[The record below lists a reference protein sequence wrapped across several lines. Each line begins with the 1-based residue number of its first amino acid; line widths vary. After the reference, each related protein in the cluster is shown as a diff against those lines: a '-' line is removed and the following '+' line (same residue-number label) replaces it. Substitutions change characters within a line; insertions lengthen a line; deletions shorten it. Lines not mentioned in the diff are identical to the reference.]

1 MRLQELT
8 HISTTNSIFCECA
21 QRLHA
26 SLVLLFYFIPALL
39 IDFHQSMAAILQ
51 SKKGVLNLVNRNKVV
66 TIHYLLIMLADTH
79 THLVQLT
86 VHFQSQQ
93 TLTCHASTLG
103 VPQIRICSHLSAEL
117 CLCSIH
123 CDTSHDRDSTIFL
136 HYLSFEVEDD

>member
-8 HISTTNSIFCECA
+8 HISSTNSIFCECA

-26 SLVLLFYFIPALL
+26 SLVLLFHFIPALL

-51 SKKGVLNLVNRNKVV
+51 SKKGVLNLVSRNKVV

-93 TLTCHASTLG
+93 TLTCHASPLVSRKLG
-103 VPQIRICSHLSAEL
+103 FAVIFQLNCACVPSTVIRPMTGTVPSFFTT
-117 CLCSIH
+117 CLL
-123 CDTSHDRDSTIFL
+123 R
-136 HYLSFEVEDD
+136 